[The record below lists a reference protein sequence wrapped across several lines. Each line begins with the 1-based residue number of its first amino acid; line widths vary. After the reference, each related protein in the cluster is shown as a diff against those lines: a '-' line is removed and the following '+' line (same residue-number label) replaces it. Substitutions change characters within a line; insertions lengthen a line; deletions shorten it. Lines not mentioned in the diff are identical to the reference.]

1 MVIILLTFCYYQ
13 TMLKLFNTKTKSK
26 EVFTPITPGKVKMYH
41 CGPTVYDHVHIG
53 NLRSF
58 VLADTLRR
66 IMEYLGY
73 EVTQVIN
80 ITDVGHLVSDGDTGQ
95 DKMTKAL
102 LKEGLPITTENMLKI
117 ADKYT
122 ESFLNDIEDLNII
135 PPHHLPKASEHIQDN
150 IDIIQILEKKGYTYT
165 TSDGVYFNTE
175 KMQNYGE
182 LDNLKVTDNSQ
193 RIQNSEKKN
202 PADFA
207 LWKFDQN
214 NGWPS
219 PWGQGF
225 PGWHIE
231 CSSMSYKYLGEHFDI
246 HTGGQDLARTHH
258 NNEIAQSTCAFDSDF
273 VNYWLHNEFVI
284 LKNAKMSKS
293 AGTGLTL
300 SSLKK
305 DGFNPLS
312 YRYLLLQTH
321 YRSPLEFSE
330 ESLTAAQNGL
340 NNLKQQVSRLGEI
353 PLSPPQLS
361 EEAKQIKDQF
371 TSALEND
378 LNTAKAL
385 SILQT
390 LIKNTHLKNDEKV
403 QLIINFDSVLGLNL
417 APTIHNQTIPEEIKS
432 LQQQRDI
439 ARKDK
444 NWQRSDELRREIE
457 KAGYL
462 VEDQGNQ
469 SKIIPKIS

>member
-26 EVFTPITPGKVKMYH
+26 ETFTPITPGKVKMYH

-58 VLADTLRR
+58 ILADTIRR
-66 IMEYLGY
+66 VMEYLGY

-80 ITDVGHLVSDGDTGQ
+80 ITDVGHLISDGDTGQ

-102 LKEGLPITTENMLKI
+102 LRENLPITTENMLKI
-117 ADKYT
+117 ANKYT
-122 ESFLNDIEDLNII
+122 ESFLKNIADLNIT
-135 PPHHLPKASEHIQDN
+135 PPHHLPKASEHIQEN
-150 IDIIQILEKKGYTYT
+150 IELIQILENKGYTYT
-165 TSDGVYFNTE
+165 TSDGIYFDTE
-175 KMQNYGE
+175 KMPNYGE
-182 LDNLKVTDNSQ
+182 LDNLKTTNSQ
-193 RIQNSEKKN
+193 HVENTEKKN

-207 LWKFDQN
+207 LWKFDEN

-231 CSSMSYKYLGEHFDI
+231 CSSMSYKYLGDHFDI

-258 NNEIAQSTCAFDSDF
+258 NNEIAQSTCAFNTNF

-284 LKNAKMSKS
+284 LKNSKMSKS

-300 SSLKK
+300 FSLKNE
-305 DGFNPLS
+305 GFNPLS

-321 YRSPLEFSE
+321 YRSPLDFSKD
-330 ESLTAAQNGL
+330 SLTAAQNGL
-340 NNLKQQVSRLGEI
+340 NNLKQQVSRFGEI
-353 PLSPPQLS
+353 PVSPPLLS
-361 EEAKQIKDQF
+361 ETAKQIKDQF
-371 TSALEND
+371 ISALEDD

-390 LIKNTHLKNDEKV
+390 LIKNDNLKNEEKV
-403 QLIINFDSVLGLNL
+403 QLIIDFDTVLGLNL
-417 APTIHNQTIPEEIKS
+417 APTIHNQTIPEEINS
-432 LQQQRDI
+432 LKQKRDI
-439 ARKDK
+439 ARKEK
-444 NWQRSDELRREIE
+444 NWQKSDELRQLIE
-457 KAGYL
+457 TAGYI
-462 VEDQGNQ
+462 VEDHENGSQV
-469 SKIIPKIS
+469 IPKIK